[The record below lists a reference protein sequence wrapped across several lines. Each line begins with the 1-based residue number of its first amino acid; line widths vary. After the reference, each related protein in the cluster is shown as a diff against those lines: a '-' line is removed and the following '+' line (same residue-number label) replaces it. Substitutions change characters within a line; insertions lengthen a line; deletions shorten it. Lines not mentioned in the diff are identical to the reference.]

1 MEEQA
6 TVLEEGKTSNGRLP
20 DGQERTFIEQKASNK
35 KPMEQQPLE
44 IKKKKSP
51 LRLIILGIILIAGVI
66 IGYNKISFALTHE
79 TTDNAQIET
88 QIIPVLPRVSGY
100 VKSIA
105 VGDYDSVKAGQLVVE
120 LDDEELQ
127 TQLMQMEADYKAA
140 EADILNAKA
149 SLNNAAVSLK
159 VNKGDISLNEV
170 KLKQAEEDYQRNK
183 NLYADQAITRK
194 QLDDSRYALEVATQ
208 QVNNS
213 NNDYN
218 AADSKIAISQSAIQK
233 AVAALGVKKAAI
245 EQQKLKISYTK
256 IYAPQE
262 GKLGKKN
269 ITVGQYVQAGTP
281 LFSIVNDSTYWIVAN
296 FKETQIKKFHP
307 GMPVDIELDAY
318 PDMKI
323 TGSVESLSDATG
335 AKFSLLPPDNAS
347 GNFVKVTQRVPV
359 KIAIID
365 INKYKDILRAGLS
378 AYISVST
385 K

>member
-6 TVLEEGKTSNGRLP
+6 TVLEQPKTSIARLSDGQGKT
-20 DGQERTFIEQKASNK
+20 FVAQKASNN
-35 KPMEQQPLE
+35 KPMEKEAPE
-44 IKKKKSP
+44 TKKKKSQ
-51 LRLIILGIILIAGVI
+51 LRFIILGIVLIIGGIV
-66 IGYNKISFALTHE
+66 GYNKISFAISHE

-127 TQLMQMEADYKAA
+127 AQLMQMEADYKAA

-159 VNKGDISLNEV
+159 VNKGDITLSEV

-183 NLYADQAITRK
+183 NLYADQAITKK
-194 QLDDSRYALEVATQ
+194 QLDDSRYGLEVATQ

-213 NNDYN
+213 NNDYS

-233 AVAALGVKKAAI
+233 AVASLGVKKAAI

-296 FKETQIKKFHP
+296 FKETQIKKFRP
-307 GMPVDIELDAY
+307 GMPIDIELDAY

-323 TGSVESLSDATG
+323 TGTVESLSDATG

-359 KIAIID
+359 KIAIND

-378 AYISVST
+378 AYISVPT